1 MGFYVPSNKIANLS
15 KYKYQSEDRS
25 IISQKILKPFWNKFV
40 DVFPHWLAPN
50 VITLSGF
57 GFILINII
65 TCLIVSPDFESVH
78 PRWCYFTYA
87 LGLFLYQTFDACD
100 GLQARRTG
108 QSGPLGELFD
118 HCIDS
123 LNTTVSL
130 LVFVSVTMQGFSY
143 CTIFMQFAV
152 LMNFYLSTWEE
163 YHTHKL
169 FLSEFSGPVEGIL
182 IIISGFILSGILGP
196 ELVWKLPVF
205 KINDKYTVE
214 LFHLMIAFCGVALV
228 FNIIYAQKNVAAYYK
243 NTSSSKF
250 EASTKTSESNVQLIP
265 FFAFFGGI
273 FVVSVLESRFINLI
287 FILSN
292 GLIFAFVVGRIIVA
306 HLTMQKFPLINLPT
320 VLPLVSYIIFLMSK
334 YLFKNDSDH
343 IVTYISL
350 LQFGVSIGIHGSFLS
365 EIIYEFTNYLDIWVL
380 TIKHP
385 KPIKSN

>member
-25 IISQKILKPFWNKFV
+25 IISQKILKPFWNQFV
-40 DVFPHWLAPN
+40 KVFPHWLAPN

-57 GFILINII
+57 AFILINII
-65 TCLIVSPDFESVH
+65 TCLIVSPDFLSVH

-87 LGLFLYQTFDACD
+87 IGLFLYQTFDACD

-130 LVFVSVTMQGFSY
+130 MVFTSVTMLGFTY
-143 CTIFMQFAV
+143 CTLFMQFAV

-182 IIISGFILSGILGP
+182 MIICGFILSGIFGP
-196 ELVWKLPVF
+196 EVCWKVPIY

-214 LFHLMIAFCGVALV
+214 SFHLMFAVCGIALI
-228 FNIIYAQKNVAAYYK
+228 FNVIYAQKNVAVYYK

-250 EASTKTSESNVQLIP
+250 EASAKISESNQQLVP
-265 FFAFFGGI
+265 FFAFFGII
-273 FVVSVLESRFINLI
+273 FIVSLLESRFINLI
-287 FILSN
+287 SILSN
-292 GLIFAFVVGRIIVA
+292 GLVFAFIVGRIIVA
-306 HLTMQKFPLINLPT
+306 HLTIQDFPLFNLPT
-320 VLPLVSYIIFLMSK
+320 LLPLLSYVIFLISK
-334 YLFKNDSDH
+334 YAFGNNSDTV
-343 IVTYISL
+343 ITYISL
-350 LQFGVSIGIHGSFLS
+350 LQLGISIGIHGSFLN
-365 EIIYEFTNYLDIWVL
+365 EIIYEFTNYLDIWVF

>member
-1 MGFYVPSNKIANLS
+1 MGFYVPSKKVANLS

-25 IISQKILKPFWNKFV
+25 LISQKILKPFWNKFV
-40 DVFPHWLAPN
+40 NIFPHWLAPN

-65 TCLIVSPDFESVH
+65 TCLIVSPDFLSVH
-78 PRWCYFTYA
+78 PNWCYFTYA

-130 LVFVSVTMQGFSY
+130 MVFTSVTMLGFSY
-143 CTIFMQFAV
+143 CTVFMQFVV
-152 LMNFYLSTWEE
+152 LLNFYLSTWEE

-182 IIISGFILSGILGP
+182 MIIGGFILTGIFGP
-196 ELVWKLPVF
+196 DVVWKLPIL
-205 KINDKYTVE
+205 KLNDKYTIE
-214 LFHLMIAFCGVALV
+214 SFHVMFAVCGIALV
-228 FNIIYAQKNVAAYYK
+228 FNIIYAQKNVAVYYK
-243 NTSSSKF
+243 NNSSSKF
-250 EASTKTSESNVQLIP
+250 EASTKIAESNKQLLP
-265 FFAFFGGI
+265 YFAFFSI
-273 FVVSVLESRFINLI
+273 VFAVSLLESRFINLI
-287 FILSN
+287 CILSN
-292 GLIFAFVVGRIIVA
+292 GLVFAFMVGRIIVA
-306 HLTMQKFPLINLPT
+306 HLTIQDFPLINLPT
-320 VLPLVSYIIFLMSK
+320 LVPLLSYVIFLISK
-334 YLFKNDSDH
+334 YVFNNDSDSM
-343 IVTYISL
+343 VTYISL
-350 LQFGVSIGIHGSFLS
+350 LQLGISIGIHGSFLN